1 MFERFTRRSRAVVE
15 AAVKGAKAAGA
26 REVQPEHLLEAILLE
41 GRGVAVAVL
50 AQLGAPA
57 DEVRAT
63 LLRSRARRPGELD
76 EGDAEALR
84 VLGIDLDDVVRR
96 IEGNLG
102 RDLPRR
108 RGHLPFA
115 KRSKK
120 SLELALREALRLG
133 DGFIGTEHLL
143 LGLVRSGDQVVLD
156 TLAAFDVEPDAL
168 RAAVAATERRRT
180 G

>member
-1 MFERFTRRSRAVVE
+1 M
-15 AAVKGAKAAGA
+15 
-26 REVQPEHLLEAILLE
+26 
-41 GRGVAVAVL
+41 
-50 AQLGAPA
+50 
-57 DEVRAT
+57 
-63 LLRSRARRPGELD
+63 
-76 EGDAEALR
+76 
-84 VLGIDLDDVVRR
+84 LGIDLDDVVRR

-102 RDLPRR
+102 GDAPPR

-143 LGLVRSGDQVVLD
+143 LGLVRSGDRVVLD

-168 RAAVAATERRRT
+168 RAAVSATERRRT

>member
-1 MFERFTRRSRAVVE
+1 MFERFTRRARTVVA
-15 AAVKGAKAAGA
+15 AAVADAQASGA
-26 REVQPEHLLEAILLE
+26 REVRPEHLLDAILGE
-41 GRGVAVAVL
+41 GQGIAVAVL
-50 AQLGAPA
+50 AELGAPA
-57 DEVRAT
+57 DEMRAT
-63 LLRSRARRPGELD
+63 LLRSRSRRPGDLD

-96 IEGNLG
+96 IEGGLG
-102 RDLPRR
+102 GDAPPR

-156 TLAAFDVEPDAL
+156 TLAAFDVEPGAL
-168 RAAVAATERRRT
+168 RAAVSATERRRT

>member
-15 AAVKGAKAAGA
+15 AAVKAAKAAGA
-26 REVQPEHLLEAILLE
+26 REVRPEHLLEAILVE
-41 GRGVAVAVL
+41 GHGIAVAVL
-50 AQLGAPA
+50 AELGAPA
-57 DEVRAT
+57 DEMRAT
-63 LLRSRARRPGELD
+63 LLRSRRPGELN

-102 RDLPRR
+102 GDATPR

-120 SLELALREALRLG
+120 ALELALREALRLG